1 MRIPNATYRLQ
12 LTPDFGFDSATAI
25 VDYLDS
31 LGVSDLY
38 CSPVFKAVSGSNHGY
53 DVVDPTALNDELGGE
68 SGLERLNAEI
78 KKRDMGW
85 LQDIVPNHMAFDSQ
99 NHMLMDILENG
110 QVSRFAGYF
119 DIDWDH
125 VYESLQR
132 RLLTPFLGKF
142 YGEAL
147 EAGEIKLHYHQ
158 NGLSVGYYDMR
169 FPLRIESYPEVL
181 THGLERLEDRLGAQS
196 SDLIRFI
203 GTVYALY
210 DLPGRDRLDERYDHI
225 RLAKKLLW
233 NMYTG
238 NDAIQSYV
246 DETLNLF
253 NGEPGNDDSFDSLDH
268 LLGKQ
273 HFRLSFWKVASEE
286 INYRRFFTING
297 LISVRLEDPEVFEVT
312 HRLISEMCANGVFSG
327 LRVDHIDGLNDPSDY
342 LERLRRLA
350 PEIYLVVE
358 KILEP
363 GEVLPPD
370 WPVEGTTGYD
380 FLNTVNGLFCDR
392 HAEKAFNTLYNRFAR
407 LQTTWERLVV
417 DKKRLIIDKHLAGN
431 IDNLAH
437 LLKGIS
443 HRDRHGNDI
452 TLHGLRRALIE
463 AMASFPTYR
472 TYVNAKRFTEAD
484 RNCIERA
491 VGKARDRNPGLRYEL
506 DYIEKFLLMG
516 SRDDIEES
524 QRSRAL
530 DFVMK
535 FQQVTGP
542 LMAKGV
548 EDTCLYIYNRLL
560 SLNEVG
566 GSPNRFGCSRED
578 FHGFMRDTVDHC
590 LHAMN
595 TTATHDTKRGEDAG
609 MRLSVLTEM
618 PDEWDRA
625 VRNWR
630 KINSRRKVVRGSKVP
645 DKNDEY
651 FLYQSLI
658 AFWPLLER
666 DREEF
671 IERLKA
677 YTIKAVR
684 EAKVHTAWLKP
695 DAEYENAYLQ
705 FINRMLAEGDG
716 NRFLEAFLPFWKR
729 IAWYGMLN
737 SLGQAL
743 IKFTAPGVPDVY
755 QGNELWDFDMVD
767 PDNRRPVDYEFRTNS
782 LDYMRDRLSS
792 DREGLLNELMNSMYD
807 GRIKLFLTHRA
818 LVARRDHPELFVSGN
833 YQPLQVAGARERNA
847 VAYARRAGD
856 QWALTVFPRLTVGLV
871 DENQFP
877 TGEDVWGDTTLQLPE
892 EISGSFTDYLS
903 GRRLNLEGKLRL
915 AELFERLPW
924 VLLVSE

>member
-1 MRIPNATYRLQ
+1 MTIPNTTYRVQ
-12 LTPDFGFDSATAI
+12 LTPDFNFDDATA
-25 VDYLDS
+25 VVAYLKS

-38 CSPVFKAVSGSNHGY
+38 CSPVFKSVTGSTHGY
-53 DVVDPTALNDELGGE
+53 DVVDPTRLNEELGGE
-68 SGLERLNAEI
+68 TGLERLNAELG
-78 KKRDMGW
+78 KHDMGW

-99 NHMLMDILENG
+99 NHMLMDIFENG
-110 QVSRFAGYF
+110 QTSRYANYF
-119 DIDWDH
+119 DIDWNH
-125 VYESLQR
+125 IYESLQG
-132 RLLTPFLGKF
+132 RLLAPFLGKF

-147 EAGEIKLHYHQ
+147 EAGEIALHYDRD
-158 NGLSVGYYDMR
+158 GLSVGYYGLR
-169 FPLRIESYPEVL
+169 FPLRIESYPEIL
-181 THGLERLEDRLGAQS
+181 THELGRLEERLGPHDTT
-196 SDLIRFI
+196 LIKFI
-203 GTVYALY
+203 GTVYALN
-210 DLPGRDRLDERYDHI
+210 DLPGRDHLDERYDQI
-225 RLAKKLLW
+225 RLTKRLLW

-253 NGEPGNDDSFDSLDH
+253 NGEPGDDDSFDSLDH
-268 LLGKQ
+268 LLGNQ

-312 HRLISEMCANGVFSG
+312 HRLIRKMCTNGVFTG

-342 LERLRRLA
+342 LERLREVA
-350 PEIYLVVE
+350 PDVYLVVE

-392 HAEKAFNTLYNRFAR
+392 RAEKAFNTLYNRFAR
-407 LQTTWERLVV
+407 LQTTWERLVA
-417 DKKRLIIDKHLAGN
+417 DKKRLIVDKHLAGN
-431 IDNLAH
+431 IDSLAH

-452 TLHGLRRALIE
+452 TLYGLRRALIE
-463 AMASFPTYR
+463 AMACFPTYR
-472 TYVNAKRFTEAD
+472 TYVNSKRFTEVD
-484 RNCIERA
+484 RQSIERA
-491 VGKARDRNPGLRYEL
+491 VSKAHDRNPDLRYEL
-506 DYIEKFLLMG
+506 DYIKKFLLMG
-516 SRDDIEES
+516 SRDDIEEK
-524 QRSRAL
+524 QRRQAV

-548 EDTCLYIYNRLL
+548 EDTCLYIFNRLL

-595 TTATHDTKRGEDAG
+595 TTATHDTKRGEDAR
-609 MRLSVLTEM
+609 MRLNVLTEM

-625 VRNWR
+625 IRDWR
-630 KINSRRKVVRGSKVP
+630 KTTSRRRVVRGSKVP

-658 AFWPLLER
+658 AFWPLQER
-666 DREEF
+666 DREGF
-671 IERLKA
+671 AERLKD

-695 DAEYENAYLQ
+695 DEEYENAYLQ
-705 FINRMLAEGDG
+705 FIDRLLAEGND
-716 NRFLEAFLPFWKR
+716 NRFLESFLPFCKKITWH
-729 IAWYGMLN
+729 GMLN
-737 SLGQAL
+737 SLGQTL
-743 IKFTAPGVPDVY
+743 IKFTAPGVPDIY

-767 PDNRRPVDYEFRTNS
+767 PDNRCPVDYRFRANS
-782 LDYMRDRLSS
+782 LEYIRGRLPTDRD
-792 DREGLLNELMNSMYD
+792 GLLDELMNSMYD
-807 GRIKLFLTHRA
+807 GRIKLFLTHRTLA
-818 LVARRDHPELFVSGN
+818 ARSDQPDVFISGD
-833 YQPLQVAGARERNA
+833 YRPLEATGKCERNV

-856 QWALTVFPRLTVGLV
+856 RWALAVLPRLTVGLV
-871 DENQFP
+871 EENEFP
-877 TGEDVWGDTTLQLPE
+877 VGEAVWGDTMIELPE
-892 EISGSFTDYLS
+892 QIPESFTDYLT
-903 GRRLNLEGKLRL
+903 GRRLDLEGKLRL
-915 AELFERLPW
+915 AELFEHLPW
-924 VLLVSE
+924 ALLVSE